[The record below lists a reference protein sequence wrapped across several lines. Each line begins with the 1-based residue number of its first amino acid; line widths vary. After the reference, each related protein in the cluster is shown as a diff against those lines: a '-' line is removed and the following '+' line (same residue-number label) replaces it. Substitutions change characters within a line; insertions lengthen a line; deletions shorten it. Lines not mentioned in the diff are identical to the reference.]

1 MTPPATEPAAISDRG
16 TRLRNLWTRRLP
28 AIMGIVN
35 CTPDSFSD
43 GGLFL
48 DPQAA
53 VAHAEGL
60 LSGGADLVDVGG
72 ESTRPGSD
80 PVSADVEIRRVA
92 PVIAEL
98 RRLRPDAVLS
108 VDTSKPQVAAASL
121 TAGADLV
128 NDVTGGSDRRLLDA
142 VAAAGA
148 GVVLMHLRGT
158 PRTMQRD
165 TSYVDLVA
173 EVHEHLR
180 RRAEA
185 AMAAGV
191 APDLVWLDPGIGFGK
206 DVEGNLELLRALPE
220 LAALGYPVVIGPS
233 RKSFLGALTGEPVEA
248 RLPATLAA
256 VIPALCTPRAVVRVH
271 EAAATRQF
279 LEVATRLVGALP

>member
-1 MTPPATEPAAISDRG
+1 
-16 TRLRNLWTRRLP
+16 
-28 AIMGIVN
+28 MGVINV
-35 CTPDSFSD
+35 TPDSFSD
-43 GGLFL
+43 GGRYLADAPDL
-48 DPQAA
+48 ARIADAA
-53 VAHAEGL
+53 RAMLEAGATL
-60 LSGGADLVDVGG
+60 LDVGG
-72 ESTRPGSD
+72 ESTRPGAE
-80 PVSADVEIRRVA
+80 PVAEA
-92 PVIAEL
+92 EEL
-98 RRLRPDAVLS
+98 RRVMPVVECLLELDTIVS
-108 VDTSKPQVAAASL
+108 VDTSKPALARAALA
-121 TAGADLV
+121 AGVHLV
-128 NDVTGGSDRRLLDA
+128 NDVTGGSDPRLLDA

-165 TSYVDLVA
+165 PSYVDLVA

-185 AMAAGV
+185 ATAAGV

-220 LAALGYPVVIGPS
+220 LAALGHPVVIGPS

-279 LEVATRLVGALP
+279 LEVAARLVGALP